1 VLHGRKRTSALVAT
15 LVALLTALVTVG
27 IGIAIP
33 SATAKPDLKT
43 VKSRVAKLDHQAEV
57 AAERFNDAKV
67 KLAETQTRLSAL
79 NADLGRQ
86 QRLVEGMRK
95 EVATM
100 VVDQYQGNAL
110 STTSQVVLSSN
121 PDKFLD
127 NLNAVSA
134 YNNQQGQ
141 VMREFST
148 QLSRLYLRKKAVKA
162 EANRLHHLKYQM
174 GVAKLEIDKKA
185 AKAHRLLQSLQPAV
199 RATYYRTAARGY
211 TGPLPAPP
219 SNPRAAAA
227 VKFALAQVG
236 KSYSYGATGP
246 NSYDCSGLT
255 MRAWGTAGVSLP
267 HSSGAQ
273 MGSGARVS
281 ESDLEPGDLVFYYSP
296 VSHVGMY
303 IGNGLIVNAENPS
316 TGVRVTGLHS
326 MPYVGAVR
334 PG

>member
-1 VLHGRKRTSALVAT
+1 VAT
-15 LVALLTALVTVG
+15 LAALLTAMVTVG
-27 IGIAIP
+27 IGLAVP
-33 SATAKPDLKT
+33 SASAKPDLKT
-43 VKSRVAKLDHQAEV
+43 VKKQVQKLDHQAE
-57 AAERFNDAKV
+57 AASERYNDAKV
-67 KLAETQTRLSAL
+67 KLAAAQTRLSAL

-86 QRLVEGMRK
+86 QRLVDDMR
-95 EVATM
+95 EQVAAL
-100 VVDQYQGNAL
+100 VVEQYQGNAL

-127 NLNAVSA
+127 NLSAVSA
-134 YNNQQGQ
+134 YNNQRGQ
-141 VMREFST
+141 VMSEFSA
-148 QLSRLYLRKKAVKA
+148 QLSRLYLRKHAVKA
-162 EANRLHHLKYQM
+162 EARHL
-174 GVAKLEIDKKA
+174 AKLKHQMAAEKAEIDKKA
-185 AKAHRLLQSLQPAV
+185 AKAHRLLDSLQPAV
-199 RATYYRTAARGY
+199 RASYVREAARGY
-211 TGPLPAPP
+211 TGPIPAPP

-236 KSYSYGATGP
+236 KAYSYGATGP
-246 NSYDCSGLT
+246 NAYDCSGLT
-255 MRAWGTAGVSLP
+255 MRAWGAAGVSLP
-267 HSSGAQ
+267 HSSSAQ

-281 ESDLEPGDLVFYYSP
+281 EGDLEPGDLVFYYSP

>member
-1 VLHGRKRTSALVAT
+1 MTI
-15 LVALLTALVTVG
+15 G
-27 IGIAIP
+27 IGLSAP

-43 VKSRVAKLDHQAEV
+43 VKKQVAALDRQAE
-57 AAERFNDAKV
+57 AASERFNTAKV
-67 KLAETQTRLSAL
+67 KLAMTQTRLTAL

-86 QRLVEGMRK
+86 QRFVADMRGQ
-95 EVATM
+95 VAAM

-110 STTSQVVLSSN
+110 STTSQVVLSGN

-134 YNNQQGQ
+134 YNNQRGQ
-141 VMREFST
+141 VMKEFST
-148 QLSRLYLRKKAVKA
+148 QLSRLYLRKHAVKA
-162 EANRLHHLKYQM
+162 EAERLTKLKSQM
-174 GVAKLEIDKKA
+174 GAEKSEIDKKA
-185 AKAHRLLQSLQPAV
+185 AKARKLLDSLTPAA
-199 RATYYRTAARGY
+199 RATYIRTEGGTSTGTAARGY

-219 SNPRAAAA
+219 SNPRAATA

-236 KSYSYGATGP
+236 KAYSYGATGP
-246 NSYDCSGLT
+246 NAYDCSGLT
-255 MRAWGTAGVSLP
+255 MVAWGTAGVSLP
-267 HSSGAQ
+267 HSSSAQ

-316 TGVRVTGLHS
+316 AGVRVTGLHS

>member
-1 VLHGRKRTSALVAT
+1 LAT
-15 LVALLTALVTVG
+15 LVAVLTALVTIG
-27 IGIAIP
+27 IGIAAP
-33 SATAKPDLKT
+33 SATAKPDLKS
-43 VKSRVAKLDHQAEV
+43 VKKQVAKLDRQAE
-57 AAERFNDAKV
+57 AASERFNDAKV
-67 KLAETQTRLSAL
+67 KLAETQTRLTAL

-86 QRLVEGMRK
+86 QRVVDGMRK

-134 YNNQQGQ
+134 YNNQRGQ

-148 QLSRLYLRKKAVKA
+148 QLSRLYLRKQAVKA
-162 EANRLHHLKYQM
+162 EAKRLQHLKHQM
-174 GVAKLEIDKKA
+174 GVEKVAIDKKA
-185 AKAHRLLQSLQPAV
+185 AKAQRLLRSLQPAV

-236 KSYSYGATGP
+236 KRYSYGATGP

-255 MRAWGTAGVSLP
+255 MRAWGAAGVSLP

-303 IGNGLIVNAENPS
+303 IGNGLMINAPT
-316 TGVRVTGLHS
+316 TGDVVRE
-326 MPYVGAVR
+326 MPVFSGFWGAHYAGGGRVR
-334 PG
+334 E